1 MVARLTTDAAQDA
14 LATPCHPGLHLG
26 LHLGLHPGPYL
37 GLHPGLHPGLH
48 LGPYLGL
55 SRRLSSRNWRVAPA
69 CRRRT
74 GLTLRLATG

>member
-14 LATPCHPGLHLG
+14 LATPCHPGLHPG
-26 LHLGLHPGPYL
+26 LHL

>member
-26 LHLGLHPGPYL
+26 LHLGPY
-37 GLHPGLHPGLH
+37 

>member
-14 LATPCHPGLHLG
+14 LATPCHPGLHPG
-26 LHLGLHPGPYL
+26 LHL

-48 LGPYLGL
+48 LGPYLGPYLGL

>member
-26 LHLGLHPGPYL
+26 LHPGLHLGLHL
-37 GLHPGLHPGLH
+37 GLHPGLH